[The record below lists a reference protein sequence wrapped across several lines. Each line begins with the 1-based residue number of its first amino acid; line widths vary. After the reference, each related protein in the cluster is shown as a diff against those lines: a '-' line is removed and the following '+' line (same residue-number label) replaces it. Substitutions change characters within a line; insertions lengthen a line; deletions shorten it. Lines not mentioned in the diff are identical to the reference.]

1 MKKTKTSTK
10 VLFCVLFCAVLVISI
25 AATSK
30 SMVPRTVS
38 GDSGQATPADDTEFL
53 GGYKVFKA
61 AEYPFSFLYQPDW
74 QLQQAPASEIDG
86 SLKTILLSGKSHE
99 AIAVKVFNK
108 PLDIEGFIKNNVAA
122 YSSSKVQDI
131 SSVKA
136 TVSGCPGYAWVSK
149 DRDNV
154 IGAAVVFTNRDYLF
168 VVHITAAGT
177 SNVFALDDLVQSISA
192 GCEGSTN
199 LAFDLANLDYPCEAS
214 LLVQTC
220 CSLTDSST
228 NNYPCCTT
236 PGNCTWYC
244 EYRISGSN
252 SFPWYGDA
260 YMWMYNA
267 KYNGTKTY
275 PTGGTIPEVGAIM
288 VFDNGWYTYGHVA
301 YVTGINANGSIN
313 VAEQGCDSY
322 CTRNGS
328 YTTTTLRSYL
338 AGYIYADGSAPQP
351 SYKTVSGTVG
361 VETII
366 DDYGFSSTYYFQAFG
381 PGRYYGASAYGW
393 GTYNGGYN
401 SWFHWT
407 YTTSS
412 SVCYGKWRF
421 YNGTAGNYQI
431 YAYIPNI
438 HGTAP
443 NARYYLD
450 GTDIGGINQNSYYN
464 AWVSI
469 ATRNLAAGY
478 HEVILYDHVAGGAGY
493 ELAFDALKVV
503 RR

>member
-1 MKKTKTSTK
+1 MKKKTSIK
-10 VLFCVLFCAVLVISI
+10 ALLCVLFCALLVISI

-30 SMVPRTVS
+30 SVMQRTVS
-38 GDSGQATPADDTEFL
+38 SDPGQVNPANEQVEFV

-61 AEYPFSFLYQPDW
+61 AEFPFSFLYRPDW
-74 QLQQAPASEIDG
+74 QIRQEPASEIDG
-86 SLKTILLSGKSHE
+86 SMRTILISGNSYE
-99 AIAVKVFNK
+99 AVAIKVFNK
-108 PLDIEGFIKNNVAA
+108 PGDVEGFIKNNVGAYAA
-122 YSSSKVQDI
+122 SKVKDL
-131 SSVKA
+131 SAVKA
-136 TVSGCPGYAWVSK
+136 AISGCTGYAWVSK
-149 DRDNV
+149 DRENV
-154 IGAAVVFTNRDYLF
+154 IGAAAVFTNENYLF
-168 VVHITAAGT
+168 VIHIGAANT
-177 SNVFALDDLVQSISA
+177 SNVFALDDLVHSISA

-199 LAFDLANLDYPCEAS
+199 LSFDLASLDYPYEAS
-214 LLVQTC
+214 ILVQTC
-220 CSLTDSST
+220 CSLTDGST
-228 NNYPCCTT
+228 NNYPCCGT

-244 EYRISGSN
+244 EYRISGAN

-267 KYNGTKTY
+267 KYNGTRTY

-328 YTTTTLRSYL
+328 YSTTTLRSYL
-338 AGYIYADGSAPQP
+338 AGYIYADGSAPAP
-351 SYKTVSGTVG
+351 SAKTCSGTVG

-366 DDYGFSSTYYFQAFG
+366 DDYNFSNVYNFQAYG
-381 PGRYYGASAYGW
+381 PGRSYGASAYGW

-412 SVCYGKWRF
+412 SVCYGKWSF
-421 YNGTAGNYQI
+421 YTGTAGNYQI

-464 AWVSI
+464 QWVSI
-469 ATRNLAAGY
+469 ATRSLTAGT
-478 HEVILYDHVAGGAGY
+478 HSLVLYDHVAGGAGY
-493 ELAFDALKVV
+493 ELAFDAIKVV